1 MQERKQHVK
10 LGKERNEKQS
20 LLACFS
26 SERTDLSAFCVKVGR
41 DGARMG
47 TGRPAR
53 CASFPRR
60 ESRRAGH
67 GAPSPG
73 GMNGPDLAGRLK
85 GTGKQL
91 PPALA
96 PISCRGANHLLGIWP
111 TFECP

>member
-10 LGKERNEKQS
+10 LGRERNEKQF

-26 SERTDLSAFCVKVGR
+26 GQRTDLSAFGIKVGR

-47 TGRPAR
+47 SGW
-53 CASFPRR
+53 PRR
-60 ESRRAGH
+60 ESRWAEH

-73 GMNGPDLAGRLK
+73 GMNGPDLAGSLH

-96 PISCRGANHLLGIWP
+96 PISCGGANHLLDIWP
-111 TFECP
+111 TFKRPS